1 MKLILWTIGK
11 TNDQYLKD
19 GCAQYTKRIPHYL
32 PFEYTELPEPRNT
45 RLSSDILKKEE
56 EKLILERL
64 QDSDQL
70 ILLDEKG
77 SEFTSAEFSQ
87 YIQKKM
93 NSVSGNLIF
102 LIGGPFGF
110 SENIYKRA
118 NGKIALSRMTF
129 SHQMVRLFALEQL
142 YRACTIIKGEKYHH

>member
-1 MKLILWTIGK
+1 MKLVLWTIGK
-11 TNDQYLKD
+11 TNDEYLKD
-19 GCAQYTKRIPHYL
+19 GCAQYIKRIPHYL
-32 PFEYTELPEPRNT
+32 SFEYLELTEPKNT
-45 RLSSDILKKEE
+45 KLTPLQLKAEE
-56 EKLILERL
+56 EKLILNKL
-64 QDSDQL
+64 KDSDQL

-77 SEFTSAEFSQ
+77 DEFTSLEFGQ

-110 SENIYKRA
+110 SETIYKRA
-118 NGKIALSRMTF
+118 NGQVALSKMTF

>member
-11 TNDQYLKD
+11 TNDDYLKE
-19 GCAQYTKRIPHYL
+19 GCAQYIKRLPHYMS
-32 PFEYTELPEPRNT
+32 FEYTELAEPKNT
-45 RLSSDILKKEE
+45 KVSPLQLKKEE
-56 EKLILERL
+56 EKIILNRL

-77 SEFTSAEFSQ
+77 SEFTSIEFSH

-110 SENIYKRA
+110 SEAIYQRA
-118 NGKIALSRMTF
+118 NGQVALSKMTL

-142 YRACTIIKGEKYHH
+142 YRACTLIKGEKYHH

>member
-1 MKLILWTIGK
+1 MKLHLWTIGK
-11 TNDQYLKD
+11 TNDAYLKEGCDQYLK
-19 GCAQYTKRIPHYL
+19 RLPHYL
-32 PFEYTELPEPRNT
+32 PFEYIEIPEPKNT
-45 RLSSDILKKEE
+45 KLSSDVLKKEE
-56 EKLILERL
+56 EKILLSRL

-87 YIQKKM
+87 FIQKKM
-93 NSVSGNLIF
+93 NTVSGNLIF
-102 LIGGPFGF
+102 LIGGPYGF
-110 SENIYKRA
+110 SEAIYKRA
-118 NGKIALSRMTF
+118 NGKVGLSKMTL

>member
-1 MKLILWTIGK
+1 MKLFLWTIGK
-11 TNDQYLKD
+11 TNDVYLKE
-19 GCAQYTKRIPHYL
+19 GCAQYVKRLPHYL
-32 PFEYTELPEPRNT
+32 PFEYLELPEPKNT
-45 RLSSDILKKEE
+45 KLSSDQLKKEE
-56 EKLILERL
+56 EKLILDRL
-64 QDSDQL
+64 QDSDHL

-77 SEFTSAEFSQ
+77 NEFTSTEFAQ

-93 NSVSGNLIF
+93 NSVAGNLIF

-110 SENIYKRA
+110 SEAVYKRA
-118 NGKIALSRMTF
+118 NGKIALSKMTF

>member
-1 MKLILWTIGK
+1 VKLQLWTIGK
-11 TNDQYLKD
+11 TNDAYLKE
-19 GCAQYTKRIPHYL
+19 GCAQYTKRLPHYL
-32 PFEYTELPEPRNT
+32 PFEYVEIPEPKNT
-45 RLSSDILKKEE
+45 KLSSDVLKKEE
-56 EKLILERL
+56 EKIILDRL

-77 SEFTSAEFSQ
+77 SEFTSVEFGQ

-93 NSVSGNLIF
+93 NTVAGNLIF
-102 LIGGPFGF
+102 LIGGPYGF
-110 SENIYKRA
+110 SEVIYKRA
-118 NGKIALSRMTF
+118 NGKVALSKMTL